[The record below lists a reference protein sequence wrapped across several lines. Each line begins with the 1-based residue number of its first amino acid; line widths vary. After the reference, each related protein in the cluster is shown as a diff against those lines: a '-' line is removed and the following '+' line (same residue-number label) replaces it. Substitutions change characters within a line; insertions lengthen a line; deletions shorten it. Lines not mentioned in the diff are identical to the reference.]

1 MLEVA
6 VGVEH
11 LDAAVAA
18 VGDVDVVVAVDLD
31 VVRVVDAAR
40 VLVGVVA
47 AAPELPPRLDP
58 VAVLVE
64 LRDARVH
71 VAVADVDVV
80 VAIPRHVGR
89 AVERAFTCA
98 RVRLRR
104 AARSA
109 SCRSPSGRRP
119 RLSTTRH
126 AGPGL
131 NFIAEFVPLS
141 TTQRLSHLSK
151 RTECA

>member
-1 MLEVA
+1 VVLLVVRHVQEEEVLEVA

-18 VGDVDVVVAVDLD
+18 VPHVDVVVAVDLD

-40 VLVGVVA
+40 VLVGVIA

-71 VAVADVDVV
+71 VAVADVDRCPSNPT
-80 VAIPRHVGR
+80 PRR
-89 AVERAFTCA
+89 S
-98 RVRLRR
+98 RR
-104 AARSA
+104 
-109 SCRSPSGRRP
+109 
-119 RLSTTRH
+119 
-126 AGPGL
+126 
-131 NFIAEFVPLS
+131 
-141 TTQRLSHLSK
+141 
-151 RTECA
+151 